1 MADDTQRIFN
11 LLQNSTIAISDSG
24 VWKYF
29 LKTAAWHYKYS
40 FNDQVLIFAQN
51 SSAKACAGMDDWV
64 NKTHRWVRKD
74 ASPIALVRENGSQ
87 YYLEY
92 VFDITDTNSFG
103 KREIKLWEYDNRYE
117 SAVIQTLSRFSPDTV
132 NTDNLMD
139 TIRNAA
145 HSSIEDR
152 KADYLHDLKY
162 VKSGSFL
169 SGLDDVNLDVRFRQ
183 TAEISVI
190 YMVTQRMGLNADYM
204 VDEYDLQYI
213 RDFNTPETMSILGN
227 AVSTIAEDMLRDVA
241 RTIHNERKREK
252 FAEKENSVYN
262 ENERKNTDIQE
273 ERTDKNDER
282 SNIHESG
289 RLSDAESDSTG
300 RGISDRQIRNDAPD
314 VSERTPSDPVFNTD
328 DERRTAE
335 TLGGGR
341 QDNNGTGRSD
351 SQEDGES
358 GGRNGSDEIDRPV
371 TMDGTNEQFSPFSGG
386 NRIIGNGI
394 QLSIFDM
401 ELPTEAEQKEYIMKA
416 EQTQGSAFSMPQQ
429 IIDEVL
435 TTGGN
440 DRDSVLNI
448 CIEYSKNK
456 SSAENIIFLKDEYGT
471 GGKGFIFD
479 GNKVSVWWND
489 EGIRIAYGER
499 ANGRGE
505 LVSWERVEK
514 RIGELLELGRFAP
527 PETLDQIGEAE
538 YKKAAR
544 SFYEMYRC
552 TNTDK
557 YPELLKHFNTEWFS
571 NIHPETVDRIAELF
585 KQSENIDFAINA
597 ADEVNKV
604 YANDKY
610 AVAYKVYAPE
620 RVKAVLR
627 DLQREHRH
635 FTADEYQASNAA
647 RFITEDEIDKLFT
660 RGSGFDRGKIRIYLY
675 FQEHTNPKERS
686 DFLKNEYGT
695 GGYLVGVF
703 NEWHEPKGITFSRS
717 DILSPLA
724 KINITWNTAA
734 KRIDSLIKSGK
745 YLTEREIAED
755 IPKYQSEQEQQKI
768 RNAKYDYLHEMLTDK
783 WDSVSKEE
791 RLQTLPKRLSYFTDL
806 LENSDK
812 KSFESHWIENLIGET
827 EIGFGEA
834 IKNGET
840 RECLIH
846 TMNDL
851 KGKSTGIT
859 AGCAYKFA
867 EELSEIKSVTLERVG
882 DFYEIYGEEA
892 TEAAKVLDLTLT
904 QKMIDGE
911 NLPMVGFPSHIAEKY
926 TQILNENG
934 YLVAFWEDSK
944 EQEIENV
951 SDSGNGEFIQTD
963 SDILR
968 AYTVSFIRAVMRDE
982 KYLEA
987 TTSGDTD
994 LIRQECENAVNRAVS
1009 NLPTENNERFH
1020 TLFSDNLD
1028 FRQKFYDNVFK
1039 SAYTDMMK
1047 IIENT
1052 MDRTNRPVRRKTRE
1066 ERNYE
1071 LLSEFAP
1078 EILDGTSTYMR
1089 FTAGESFMPLVIER
1103 LGNDRISVTHYYEQN
1118 GDSMSDP
1125 DMTFVF
1131 DNEAQTLSAR
1141 TYQQDNMGLYQ
1152 DAENGEVLNTRLVAE
1167 LNSFANTWFRN
1178 IKNQEY
1184 VKERMKVIYHDD
1196 DIEILYDKNGN
1207 ITGLN
1212 GEVSLIEQYKKEN
1225 NITVNEYSVGEHF
1238 YISNGKSGTSEFVI
1252 TEIKDYAIFYTFPD
1266 LPEQTPTYI
1275 DRDEFEANIHRG
1287 IITRADNNI
1296 PVYKDESE
1304 EVAQI
1309 RYRLLDRL
1317 RSDCEYFLG
1326 AGGRNEKH
1334 LWAESVQEHIAKMR
1348 ELYNLLP
1355 EKPEWLS
1362 EQDIDRYA
1370 ENMLNVNQEQEQ
1382 AEDYS
1387 QYIGREIAVDD
1398 RKFVVES
1405 IGDFGK
1411 VSLRDVTF
1419 QQGVGFPIFRSESIE
1434 WLRAVVEQQQAHEDT
1449 FDDID
1454 AAEIKANLEK
1464 VGIKNGQVVDTEALE
1479 RSPFIQQVTQD
1490 VSRPVPVRNVPIL
1503 PEIPMSERHNFHI
1516 TDDELGYGT
1525 LSEKYKANVTAIRT
1539 LKKIES
1545 ENRLATPE
1553 EQEILSRYVG
1563 WGGLADCFEEKHIGY
1578 NELKSLLNDDEYAQA
1593 RASVLT
1599 SHYTPP
1605 VVIKAMYKAMENM
1618 GFKQGNILEPSCGI
1632 GNFMGLMP
1640 ESISDSKIYG
1650 IEIDSITGRIAQQLY
1665 QKNTIAVQGYE
1676 ESTLPD
1682 SFFDVAIGNVPFGNF
1697 KVMEKKYD
1705 KHNFLIHD
1713 FFFAKTLDKVRP
1725 GGIVAFI
1732 TSSGTMDKQNSKVRK
1747 YIAQRADLV
1756 GAIRLPNNTF
1766 KKNAGTEVTADILFL
1781 QKRDRIT
1788 DIEPDWVHIGQHETG
1803 QPINQY
1809 FLDNPD
1815 MVLGELVEES
1825 GQYGMQLNCKPYENA
1840 DLGELLDRAIQN
1852 IHAEI
1857 TEYEFDDISENEDL
1871 SIPADPNVKNFSY
1884 TIVDGDIYFRENS
1897 RMNKVQLNATAEK
1910 RVRGMIELRDC
1921 VRQLIEYQTEDFPDY
1936 EIKKQQYK
1944 LNELYDNF
1952 TKKYGLINSRGNN
1965 MAFSSDSSY
1974 FLLCSLEELDDD
1986 GNLKRKA
1993 DMFTKR
1999 TIGAKKDV
2007 THVDTASEALA
2018 VSIGEK
2024 ARVDMEFMSELSG
2037 KTEQELFE
2045 DLKGVIFLNPEYT
2058 SDNDGRNKYLPAD
2071 EYLSGNVRKKLE
2083 IAKQNA
2089 ELNPN
2094 DYAVNVEALEA
2105 VQPKDLTA
2113 SEITVRLG
2121 TTWIPTEYIKQ
2132 FTFELLNPSPIAKSN
2147 IDIHYSKITGNWN
2160 VSGKSSDRGNIKI
2173 NSTYG
2178 THRANALR
2186 IIEDTLNLR
2195 DVRIFDYKDNEDGKR
2210 VAVLNHKETTIAQQK
2225 QEAIKAAFDNWIWKD
2240 PDRRNTL
2247 VKMYNEKFNS
2257 IRTREYDGSHITF
2270 SGMNPEIQ
2278 LRQHQ
2283 KDAVARI
2290 MYGGNSLL
2298 GHVVGAGKTWTMA
2311 AAAMESKRLGLC
2323 NKPMFV
2329 VPNHLTEQ
2337 WASEFLQ
2344 LYPAANI
2351 LVTTKKDFE
2360 MKNRKKFC
2368 GRIAT
2373 GDYDAIIIGH
2383 SQFEKIPMSV
2393 VRQKQILSRQLNEIM
2408 NGIAEAKSNNAERF
2422 TVKQMERTRKSIKAK
2437 IDKLNKQDRKDD
2449 VVTFEELG
2457 VDRMFVD
2464 EAHNYKNL
2472 FLVTKMR
2479 NVGGIAQTDAQ
2490 KSSDM
2495 FMKCQ
2500 YLDELTG
2507 NKGNIFATGTP
2518 ISNSMV
2524 ELYTMQRYLQYDML
2538 ADSDLEHFDA
2548 WASTYGETVT
2558 AIELAPEGTGYRAK
2572 TRFAKF
2578 FNIPELMNM
2587 FREVADI
2594 KTADMLNLPVPE
2606 AEYHTIAVEPTEMQ
2620 SAMVEELGNR
2630 AEEIRR
2636 SNVDPT
2642 VDNMLKITN
2651 DGRKLALDQRLI
2663 NDMLP
2668 DEDGTKVSACANNVF
2683 EIWKKTAD
2691 FKGTQLVFCDS
2702 STPKKD
2708 GSFNVYDDIR
2718 SKLIAK
2724 GVPESDIA
2732 FIHDAD
2738 TDVRKKELFAKV
2750 RSGDVRI
2757 LLGSTQKMGAGTN
2770 VQTLLY
2776 ASHDLDCPWRPSDL
2790 EQRAGRIV
2798 RQGNTNDTVHIYR
2811 YVTKDTFDSYS
2822 YQLVENKQ
2830 KFISQIMTSKSP
2842 VRSAEDIDETA
2853 LSYAEI
2859 KALATGN
2866 PHIKEKMELDTEV
2879 AKLKLLKSS
2888 FMSEIYELEDKVIK
2902 FYPQEIQRLTEQIAG
2917 AGKDI
2922 ERVNHYPK
2930 IEDKFYPMTIDG
2942 TAHTEKDAAGTALI
2956 ERCKT
2961 MTSTD
2966 PAVIG
2971 EYRGFTMI
2979 LSFDSF
2985 YQEHKLTLQNSR
2997 SYTIS
3002 LGDDVFGNIQR
3013 IDNALASIPKLKE
3026 ECEQKLTETKKQFEI
3041 AKVESKKEFPREAEL
3056 NEKQKRLAELD
3067 SLLNMDKKG
3076 NDGIAMSEPDE
3087 MDMPPK
3093 QRSYDMER

>member
-1 MADDTQRIFN
+1 MADETQRIFN
-11 LLQNSTIAISDSG
+11 LLQNSTKAIANYD

-29 LKTAAWHYKYS
+29 LKTAAWHFKYP
-40 FNDQVLIFAQN
+40 FNDQVLIFAQK
-51 SSAKACAGMDDWV
+51 SEATACAGMDDWV
-64 NKTHRWVRKD
+64 NKTHRWVIKD
-74 ASPIALVRENGSQ
+74 AKPIALVRENGSK

-92 VFDITDTNSFG
+92 VFDISDTRSYG
-103 KREIKLWEYDNRYE
+103 KREIKLWQYDDRYE
-117 SAVIQTLSRFSPDTV
+117 SAVMQTLKQYFGDTA
-132 NTDNLMD
+132 
-139 TIRNAA
+139 NAA
-145 HSSIEDR
+145 NIRDAIINASYSAVEDR

-162 VKSGSFL
+162 AKSGSFL
-169 SGLDDVNLDVRFRQ
+169 SGMDDVNLDLRFRQ
-183 TAEISVI
+183 TAKASVV
-190 YMVTQRMGLNADYM
+190 YMIMQRMGLRADD
-204 VDEYDLQYI
+204 VIDEYDLQYI

-227 AVSTIAEDMLRDVA
+227 AVSTIAEDALRDIA
-241 RTIHNERKREK
+241 RTIHNEKKREK

-262 ENERKNTDIQE
+262 DNEKNKNDVQE
-273 ERTDKNDER
+273 ERTDENDKR
-282 SNIHESG
+282 NTIHESR
-289 RLSDAESDSTG
+289 RLSNAELDSTG
-300 RGISDRQIRNDAPD
+300 GGTSDRQIRNDAENIP
-314 VSERTPSDPVFNTD
+314 ENTASDTVLPTD
-328 DERRTAE
+328 DERRTPE
-335 TLGGGR
+335 TLGGDR
-341 QDNNGTGRSD
+341 QDNNTAGTDNSIA
-351 SQEDGES
+351 DGEI
-358 GGRNGSDEIDRPV
+358 GGHNGRDEIDRPV
-371 TMDGTNEQFSPFSGG
+371 TMDGTNEQLSPFSGG
-386 NRIIGNGI
+386 NRIIGNGV

-401 ELPTEAEQKEYIMKA
+401 VLPTEAEQKEYIMKA
-416 EQTQGSAFSMPQQ
+416 EQVQGSAFSMPQQ

-440 DRDSVLNI
+440 DSNSVLNI

-456 SSAENIIFLKDEYGT
+456 SSTENIEFLKDEYGT

-479 GNKVSVWWND
+479 GNKVSVWWNSD
-489 EGIRIAYGER
+489 GIRIAYGER
-499 ANGRGE
+499 ANERGE
-505 LVSWERVEK
+505 LLSWERTEK

-527 PETLDQIGEAE
+527 QETLDQVSEAE
-538 YKKAAR
+538 YKKAATV
-544 SFYEMYRC
+544 FYNMYRS
-552 TNTDK
+552 TDTDK
-557 YPELLKHFNTEWFS
+557 YPDLLKHFNTEWFS
-571 NIHPETVDRIAELF
+571 NIYPDTVNRVSELF
-585 KQSENIDFAINA
+585 RQTENINLAINA
-597 ADEVNKV
+597 VDEVNKV

-610 AVAYKVYAPE
+610 AVAYTVYAPDK
-620 RVKAVLR
+620 VKSLLK
-627 DLQREHRH
+627 DLQLEHRT
-635 FTADEYQASNAA
+635 FTANEYQKNTAA
-647 RFITEDEIDKLFT
+647 PFITEDEIDNLMAS
-660 RGSGFDRGKIRIYLY
+660 GSNVDKSKFRIYLY
-675 FQEHTNPKERS
+675 FDEHTDTKERIA
-686 DFLKNEYGT
+686 FLKNEYGT
-695 GGYLVGVF
+695 GGHYSGIF
-703 NEWHEPKGITFSRS
+703 NESHDSSGIVFSRG
-717 DILSPLA
+717 DIISPYA
-724 KINITWNTAA
+724 KVNITWSAA
-734 KRIDSLIKSGK
+734 VKRIDSLIKSGK
-745 YLTEREIAED
+745 YLSQTERSEGLH
-755 IPKYQSEQEQQKI
+755 KYLSEQEQQKI
-768 RNAKYDYLHEMLTDK
+768 RNEKYSYLNGMDK
-783 WDSVSKEE
+783 LPPEE
-791 RLQTLPKRLSYFTDL
+791 LRQTLPKRIRYFIDL
-806 LENSDK
+806 IDDNDKQLFERFWLENLLD
-812 KSFESHWIENLIGET
+812 ET
-827 EIGFGEA
+827 EIGIGEA

-840 RECLIH
+840 RLWLIEAMNEINKTTSN
-846 TMNDL
+846 TMA
-851 KGKSTGIT
+851 KYWTQQFVS
-859 AGCAYKFA
+859 
-867 EELSEIKSVTLERVG
+867 ELSEIKSVTLEKVG
-882 DFYEIYGEEA
+882 DFYEIYGSEA
-892 TEAAKVLDLTLT
+892 EEAAKILDLTLT
-904 QKMIDGE
+904 SKVIDDE
-911 NLPMVGFPSHIAEKY
+911 RLSMVGFPTHIAEKY
-926 TQILNENG
+926 AQTLNSNG
-934 YLVAFWEDSK
+934 YLVAFFEDNK
-944 EQEIENV
+944 EQQAVEKTFYEYALTIVSKVVNDESYINACLNSDKDNAKLECDAAVKRAILAFSSKNRPELYKMYFDMPEFQERIHNYSFEQTYDIIRENEMDV
-951 SDSGNGEFIQTD
+951 PITD
-963 SDILR
+963 EPQQAQAQQDESYTEWVKSVISEYLEEEENTTADFSNMREVNILYTFADETILHLDESHTLRVDADLIDFKINRYIDDILIDSR
-968 AYTVSFIRAVMRDE
+968 PFEEFLDDLSMLNFGEMVGFSDE
-982 KYLEA
+982 QIKQVKEK
-987 TTSGDTD
+987 DN
-994 LIRQECENAVNRAVS
+994 IQE
-1009 NLPTENNERFH
+1009 PTEN
-1020 TLFSDNLD
+1020 
-1028 FRQKFYDNVFK
+1028 Y
-1039 SAYTDMMK
+1039 
-1047 IIENT
+1047 
-1052 MDRTNRPVRRKTRE
+1052 
-1066 ERNYE
+1066 
-1071 LLSEFAP
+1071 SEYIGS
-1078 EILDGTSTYMR
+1078 E
-1089 FTAGESFMPLVIER
+1089 
-1103 LGNDRISVTHYYEQN
+1103 
-1118 GDSMSDP
+1118 
-1125 DMTFVF
+1125 
-1131 DNEAQTLSAR
+1131 
-1141 TYQQDNMGLYQ
+1141 
-1152 DAENGEVLNTRLVAE
+1152 
-1167 LNSFANTWFRN
+1167 
-1178 IKNQEY
+1178 
-1184 VKERMKVIYHDD
+1184 
-1196 DIEILYDKNGN
+1196 
-1207 ITGLN
+1207 
-1212 GEVSLIEQYKKEN
+1212 
-1225 NITVNEYSVGEHF
+1225 ITVDGSKFIVDS
-1238 YISNGKSGTSEFVI
+1238 ISAEF
-1252 TEIKDYAIFYTFPD
+1252 
-1266 LPEQTPTYI
+1266 
-1275 DRDEFEANIHRG
+1275 G
-1287 IITRADNNI
+1287 
-1296 PVYKDESE
+1296 S
-1304 EVAQI
+1304 
-1309 RYRLLDRL
+1309 
-1317 RSDCEYFLG
+1317 
-1326 AGGRNEKH
+1326 
-1334 LWAESVQEHIAKMR
+1334 
-1348 ELYNLLP
+1348 
-1355 EKPEWLS
+1355 
-1362 EQDIDRYA
+1362 
-1370 ENMLNVNQEQEQ
+1370 
-1382 AEDYS
+1382 
-1387 QYIGREIAVDD
+1387 
-1398 RKFVVES
+1398 
-1405 IGDFGK
+1405 
-1411 VSLRDVTF
+1411 VSLRDATF
-1419 QQGVGFPIFRSESIE
+1419 QEKAGYPIFRGESIE
-1434 WLRAVVEQQQAHEDT
+1434 WLKNIIQEQTQA
-1449 FDDID
+1449 
-1454 AAEIKANLEK
+1454 
-1464 VGIKNGQVVDTEALE
+1464 QTEL
-1479 RSPFIQQVTQD
+1479 PPPNIQ
-1490 VSRPVPVRNVPIL
+1490 RPQPVQNTVIY
-1503 PEIPMSERHNFHI
+1503 PEIPQSERHNFTI

-1525 LSEKYKANVTAIRT
+1525 ASEKYAANVAAIRT
-1539 LKKIES
+1539 LKQVEA
-1545 ENRLATPE
+1545 EHRLATPE
-1553 EQEILSRYVG
+1553 EQETLSRYVG
-1563 WGGLADCFEEKHIGY
+1563 WGGLADCFEEKHSKY
-1578 NELKSLLNDDEYAQA
+1578 NELKSLLTNDEYEQA
-1593 RASVLT
+1593 RTSVLT

-1605 VVIKAMYKAMENM
+1605 VVIRLMYKAMERM

-1640 ESISDSKIYG
+1640 ENFSDSKIYG

-1665 QKNTIAVQGYE
+1665 QKNSVAIQGFE
-1676 ESTLPD
+1676 DSTLPD
-1682 SFFDVAIGNVPFGNF
+1682 SFFDVAVGNVPFGNF

-1781 QKRDRIT
+1781 QKRDRIV
-1788 DIEPDWVHIGQHETG
+1788 DIEPDWVHVGQHETG

-1825 GQYGMQLNCKPYENA
+1825 GQYGMQLNCKPYEGA
-1840 DLGELLDRAIQN
+1840 DLEQQLNNAIQN
-1852 IHAEI
+1852 LQAEI
-1857 TEYEFDDISENEDL
+1857 TEYEFDDIAENDTV
-1871 SIPADPNVKNFSY
+1871 SIPADPDVKNFSY
-1884 TIVDGDIYFRENS
+1884 TIVDGDVYFRENS
-1897 RMNKVQLNATAEK
+1897 IMNKVELNATAEN
-1910 RVRGMIELRDC
+1910 RVKGMIEIRDC
-1921 VRQLIEYQTEDFPDY
+1921 VRDLIEYQTKDFPDY

-1944 LNELYDNF
+1944 LNTLYDNF

-1999 TIGAKKDV
+1999 TIGAKKEI

-2024 ARVDMEFMSELSG
+2024 AKVDMEFMSSLSG

-2045 DLKGVIFLNPEYT
+2045 DLNGVIFLNPLHEEENEQYFP
-2058 SDNDGRNKYLPAD
+2058 KYLTAD
-2071 EYLSGNVRKKLE
+2071 EYLSGNVREKLR
-2083 IAKQNA
+2083 IAQEEAKIDDA
-2089 ELNPN
+2089 FK
-2094 DYAVNVEALEA
+2094 VNVEALEA
-2105 VQPKDLTA
+2105 IQPKDLTA

-2121 TTWIPTEYIKQ
+2121 TTWIPVEYIEQ
-2132 FTFELLNPSPIAKSN
+2132 FTFELLNPSPYAKAE
-2147 IDIHYSKITGNWN
+2147 IDIQYSKLTGNWN
-2160 VSGKSSDRGNIKI
+2160 ISGKSSDKGNIKI
-2173 NSTYG
+2173 NRTYG
-2178 THRANALR
+2178 TQRANALR

-2195 DVRIFDYKDNEDGKR
+2195 DVRIFDYVENEDGKR
-2210 VAVLNHKETTIAQQK
+2210 VPVLNHKETTIAQQK

-2278 LRQHQ
+2278 LRKHQ

-2393 VRQKQILSRQLNEIM
+2393 ERQKTLLMQQLRDTV
-2408 NGIAEAKSNNAERF
+2408 NGIAEAKAKDAERF
-2422 TVKQMERTRKSIKAK
+2422 TVKQMERTRKSIQVKL
-2437 IDKLNKQDRKDD
+2437 DKLNKQDRKDD

-2495 FMKCQ
+2495 FMKCR

-2538 ADSDLEHFDA
+2538 EEQDLQHFDA

-2594 KTADMLNLPVPE
+2594 QTADMLKLPVPE
-2606 AEYHTIAVEPTEMQ
+2606 AEYHNIAVEPTEMQ
-2620 SAMVEELGNR
+2620 RAMVAELGKR
-2630 AEEIRR
+2630 AEKIRH

-2642 VDNMLKITN
+2642 IDNMLKITN

-2668 DEDGTKVSACANNVF
+2668 DEDGTKVSACADNVF
-2683 EIWKKTAD
+2683 EIWNKTTD

-2708 GSFNVYDDIR
+2708 GIFNVYDDIR
-2718 SKLIAK
+2718 SKLITK

-2770 VQTLLY
+2770 VQTRLY

-2790 EQRAGRIV
+2790 EQRAGRII

-2888 FMSEIYELEDKVIK
+2888 FMNEIYELEDKVIK

-2922 ERVNHYPK
+2922 ECVNQYPK

-2942 TAHTEKDAAGTALI
+2942 TAYTEKDKAGAALI

-2979 LSFDSF
+2979 LSFDS
-2985 YQEHKLTLQNSR
+2985 YYKTHKMTLQNSR
-2997 SYTIS
+2997 SYTIE
-3002 LGDDVFGNIQR
+3002 LGTDVFGNIQR
-3013 IDNALASIPKLKE
+3013 IDNALATIPKLKE

-3041 AKVESKKEFPREAEL
+3041 AKVESKNEFPREAEL

-3067 SLLNMDKKG
+3067 ALLNIDKK
-3076 NDGIAMSEPDE
+3076 NSEVMDIPDGTPQ
-3087 MDMPPK
+3087 K
-3093 QRSYDMER
+3093 QRISEMER

>member
-1 MADDTQRIFN
+1 MADETQRIFN
-11 LLQNSTIAISDSG
+11 LLQNSTKAIANYD

-29 LKTAAWHYKYS
+29 LKTAAWHFKYP
-40 FNDQVLIFAQN
+40 FNDQVLIFAQK
-51 SSAKACAGMDDWV
+51 SEATACAGMDDWV
-64 NKTHRWVRKD
+64 NKTHRWVIKD
-74 ASPIALVRENGSQ
+74 AKPIALVRENGSK

-92 VFDITDTNSFG
+92 VFDISDTRSYG
-103 KREIKLWEYDNRYE
+103 KREIKLWQYDDRYE
-117 SAVIQTLSRFSPDTV
+117 SAVMQTLKQYFGDTA
-132 NTDNLMD
+132 
-139 TIRNAA
+139 NAA
-145 HSSIEDR
+145 NIRDAIINASYSAVEDR

-162 VKSGSFL
+162 AKSGSFL
-169 SGLDDVNLDVRFRQ
+169 SGMDDVNLDLRFRQ
-183 TAEISVI
+183 TAKASVVYI
-190 YMVTQRMGLNADYM
+190 IMQRMGLRADD
-204 VDEYDLQYI
+204 VIDEYDLQYI

-227 AVSTIAEDMLRDVA
+227 AVSTIAEDALRDIA
-241 RTIHNERKREK
+241 RTIHNEKKREK

-262 ENERKNTDIQE
+262 DNEKNKNDVQK
-273 ERTDKNDER
+273 ERTDENDKR
-282 SNIHESG
+282 NTIHESR
-289 RLSDAESDSTG
+289 RLSNAELDSTG
-300 RGISDRQIRNDAPD
+300 GGTSDRQIRNDAENIP
-314 VSERTPSDPVFNTD
+314 ENTASDTVLPTD
-328 DERRTAE
+328 DERRTPE
-335 TLGGGR
+335 TLGGDR
-341 QDNNGTGRSD
+341 QDNNTAGTDNSIA
-351 SQEDGES
+351 DGES
-358 GGRNGSDEIDRPV
+358 GGHNRSDEINRPV
-371 TMDGTNEQFSPFSGG
+371 TMDGTNEQLTPFSGG
-386 NRIIGNGI
+386 NRIIGNGV

-401 ELPTEAEQKEYIMKA
+401 VLPTEAEQKEYIMKA
-416 EQTQGSAFSMPQQ
+416 EQVQGSAFSMPK
-429 IIDEVL
+429 
-435 TTGGN
+435 
-440 DRDSVLNI
+440 SV
-448 CIEYSKNK
+448 
-456 SSAENIIFLKDEYGT
+456 
-471 GGKGFIFD
+471 
-479 GNKVSVWWND
+479 
-489 EGIRIAYGER
+489 
-499 ANGRGE
+499 
-505 LVSWERVEK
+505 
-514 RIGELLELGRFAP
+514 
-527 PETLDQIGEAE
+527 
-538 YKKAAR
+538 
-544 SFYEMYRC
+544 
-552 TNTDK
+552 
-557 YPELLKHFNTEWFS
+557 
-571 NIHPETVDRIAELF
+571 
-585 KQSENIDFAINA
+585 
-597 ADEVNKV
+597 
-604 YANDKY
+604 
-610 AVAYKVYAPE
+610 
-620 RVKAVLR
+620 
-627 DLQREHRH
+627 
-635 FTADEYQASNAA
+635 
-647 RFITEDEIDKLFT
+647 
-660 RGSGFDRGKIRIYLY
+660 
-675 FQEHTNPKERS
+675 
-686 DFLKNEYGT
+686 
-695 GGYLVGVF
+695 
-703 NEWHEPKGITFSRS
+703 
-717 DILSPLA
+717 
-724 KINITWNTAA
+724 
-734 KRIDSLIKSGK
+734 
-745 YLTEREIAED
+745 
-755 IPKYQSEQEQQKI
+755 
-768 RNAKYDYLHEMLTDK
+768 
-783 WDSVSKEE
+783 
-791 RLQTLPKRLSYFTDL
+791 
-806 LENSDK
+806 
-812 KSFESHWIENLIGET
+812 
-827 EIGFGEA
+827 
-834 IKNGET
+834 
-840 RECLIH
+840 
-846 TMNDL
+846 
-851 KGKSTGIT
+851 
-859 AGCAYKFA
+859 
-867 EELSEIKSVTLERVG
+867 EIKSIALKKVG
-882 DFYEIYGEEA
+882 DFYEIYGS
-892 TEAAKVLDLTLT
+892 AAEKAAEVLDLTLT
-904 QKMIDGE
+904 SKVIDGE
-911 NLPMVGFPSHIAEKY
+911 NLSMVGFPTHIAEKY
-926 TQILNENG
+926 SQILTESG
-934 YLVAFWEDSK
+934 YLVEFLEDNK
-944 EQEIENV
+944 AQEQSAETSVNEKSTHIGKAEITKDMYLLDTADVFVVPRNKGTLVTIDIKPSEELFKRLADNGLERTEESEN
-951 SDSGNGEFIQTD
+951 
-963 SDILR
+963 R
-968 AYTVSFIRAVMRDE
+968 
-982 KYLEA
+982 
-987 TTSGDTD
+987 
-994 LIRQECENAVNRAVS
+994 
-1009 NLPTENNERFH
+1009 
-1020 TLFSDNLD
+1020 
-1028 FRQKFYDNVFK
+1028 
-1039 SAYTDMMK
+1039 
-1047 IIENT
+1047 
-1052 MDRTNRPVRRKTRE
+1052 
-1066 ERNYE
+1066 
-1071 LLSEFAP
+1071 
-1078 EILDGTSTYMR
+1078 
-1089 FTAGESFMPLVIER
+1089 
-1103 LGNDRISVTHYYEQN
+1103 
-1118 GDSMSDP
+1118 
-1125 DMTFVF
+1125 
-1131 DNEAQTLSAR
+1131 
-1141 TYQQDNMGLYQ
+1141 
-1152 DAENGEVLNTRLVAE
+1152 
-1167 LNSFANTWFRN
+1167 
-1178 IKNQEY
+1178 
-1184 VKERMKVIYHDD
+1184 
-1196 DIEILYDKNGN
+1196 ILYDTDGGTWNRIVIPDKWGHKFNNIEASKFMTDTEYAVMTEISEMFIPKDVEKTFYEYALTIVSKVVNDESYINACLNSDKENAKLECDAAVKRAVLTFSPENRPELYKMYFDMPEFQERIHKYSFEQTYDIIRENEMDVPITDEPQQAQAPQDAPDVSLTALQQKAADIDKKYENLSMQDKINIIAQSFCATTGKIETHPCTGKWRGTSDMSIKFDNGMSFFIGN
-1207 ITGLN
+1207 AATPKAKTAKVQKTYIDACFTRYNPEIISAAKEAAIYALRKREIRDNAIAEQKGLKPYTLLNVEFDDGTYDKSGRNMGWYYVTIAVDGKIYSHIETGLN
-1212 GEVSLIEQYKKEN
+1212 YDISSGKVSEMP
-1225 NITVNEYSVGEHF
+1225 TR
-1238 YISNGKSGTSEFVI
+1238 
-1252 TEIKDYAIFYTFPD
+1252 KDYFVAGGLKETDVDYVFNNVGHFSASALYS
-1266 LPEQTPTYI
+1266 LPISDEVRERAENTLAERVAEADNVEKISVIEEQTPAQT
-1275 DRDEFEANIHRG
+1275 ELPPPNIQRPQ
-1287 IITRADNNI
+1287 
-1296 PVYKDESE
+1296 PVQNTVIY
-1304 EVAQI
+1304 
-1309 RYRLLDRL
+1309 
-1317 RSDCEYFLG
+1317 
-1326 AGGRNEKH
+1326 
-1334 LWAESVQEHIAKMR
+1334 
-1348 ELYNLLP
+1348 
-1355 EKPEWLS
+1355 
-1362 EQDIDRYA
+1362 
-1370 ENMLNVNQEQEQ
+1370 
-1382 AEDYS
+1382 
-1387 QYIGREIAVDD
+1387 
-1398 RKFVVES
+1398 
-1405 IGDFGK
+1405 
-1411 VSLRDVTF
+1411 
-1419 QQGVGFPIFRSESIE
+1419 
-1434 WLRAVVEQQQAHEDT
+1434 
-1449 FDDID
+1449 
-1454 AAEIKANLEK
+1454 
-1464 VGIKNGQVVDTEALE
+1464 
-1479 RSPFIQQVTQD
+1479 
-1490 VSRPVPVRNVPIL
+1490 
-1503 PEIPMSERHNFHI
+1503 PEIPQSERHNFTI

-1525 LSEKYKANVTAIRT
+1525 ASEKYAANVAAIRT
-1539 LKKIES
+1539 LKQVEA
-1545 ENRLATPE
+1545 EHRLATPE
-1553 EQEILSRYVG
+1553 EQEKLSRYVG
-1563 WGGLADCFEEKHIGY
+1563 WGGLADCFEEKHSKY
-1578 NELKSLLNDDEYAQA
+1578 NELKSLLTNDEYEQA
-1593 RASVLT
+1593 RTSVLT

-1605 VVIKAMYKAMENM
+1605 VVIRSMYKAMERM

-1640 ESISDSKIYG
+1640 ENFSDSKIYG

-1665 QKNTIAVQGYE
+1665 QKNSVAIQGFE
-1676 ESTLPD
+1676 DSTLPD
-1682 SFFDVAIGNVPFGNF
+1682 SFFDVAVGNVPFGNF

-1781 QKRDRIT
+1781 QKRDRIV
-1788 DIEPDWVHIGQHETG
+1788 DIEPDWVHVGQHETG

-1825 GQYGMQLNCKPYENA
+1825 GQYGMQLNCKPYEGA
-1840 DLGELLDRAIQN
+1840 DLEQQLNNAIQN
-1852 IHAEI
+1852 LQAEI
-1857 TEYEFDDISENEDL
+1857 TEYEFDDISENDTV
-1871 SIPADPNVKNFSY
+1871 SIPADPDVKNFSY

-1897 RMNKVQLNATAEK
+1897 IMNKVELNATAEN
-1910 RVRGMIELRDC
+1910 RVKGMIEIRDC
-1921 VRQLIEYQTEDFPDY
+1921 VRDLIEYQTKDFPDY

-1944 LNELYDNF
+1944 LNTLYDNF

-1999 TIGAKKDV
+1999 TIGAKKEV

-2024 ARVDMEFMSELSG
+2024 AKVDMEFMSSLSG

-2045 DLKGVIFLNPEYT
+2045 DLNGVIFLNPLHEEENEQYFP
-2058 SDNDGRNKYLPAD
+2058 KYLTAD
-2071 EYLSGNVRKKLE
+2071 EYLSGNVREKLR
-2083 IAKQNA
+2083 IAQKYAETDNA
-2089 ELNPN
+2089 FK
-2094 DYAVNVEALEA
+2094 VNVEALEA
-2105 VQPKDLTA
+2105 IQPKDLTA

-2121 TTWIPTEYIKQ
+2121 TTWIPVKYIEQ
-2132 FTFELLNPSPIAKSN
+2132 FTFELLNPSPYAKAE
-2147 IDIHYSKITGNWN
+2147 IDIQYSKLTGNWN
-2160 VSGKSSDRGNIKI
+2160 ISGKSSDKGNIKI
-2173 NSTYG
+2173 NRTYG
-2178 THRANALR
+2178 TQRANALR

-2195 DVRIFDYKDNEDGKR
+2195 DVRIFDYVENEDGKR
-2210 VAVLNHKETTIAQQK
+2210 VPVLNHKETTIAQQK

-2247 VKMYNEKFNS
+2247 VKMYNEKFNN

-2278 LRQHQ
+2278 LRKHQ

-2393 VRQKQILSRQLNEIM
+2393 ARQKTLLMQQLRDTV
-2408 NGIAEAKSNNAERF
+2408 NGIAEAKAKDAERF
-2422 TVKQMERTRKSIKAK
+2422 TVKQMERTRKSIQVKL
-2437 IDKLNKQDRKDD
+2437 DKLNKQDRKDD

-2495 FMKCQ
+2495 FMKCR

-2538 ADSDLEHFDA
+2538 EEQDLQHFDA

-2594 KTADMLNLPVPE
+2594 QTADMLKLPVPE
-2606 AEYHTIAVEPTEMQ
+2606 AEYHNIAVEPTEMQ
-2620 SAMVEELGNR
+2620 RAMVAELGKR
-2630 AEEIRR
+2630 AEKIRH

-2642 VDNMLKITN
+2642 IDNMLKITN

-2668 DEDGTKVSACANNVF
+2668 DEDGTKVSACADNVF
-2683 EIWKKTAD
+2683 EIWNKTTD

-2708 GSFNVYDDIR
+2708 GIFNVYDDIR
-2718 SKLIAK
+2718 SKLIEK

-2770 VQTLLY
+2770 VQTRLY

-2790 EQRAGRIV
+2790 EQRAGRII

-2888 FMSEIYELEDKVIK
+2888 FMNEIYELEDKVIK

-2922 ERVNHYPK
+2922 EVVNQNPK
-2930 IEDKFYPMTIDG
+2930 PEDGFNTMTIDG
-2942 TAHTEKDAAGTALI
+2942 LGYFEKDKAGAALI

-2979 LSFDSF
+2979 LSFDS
-2985 YQEHKLTLQNSR
+2985 YYKTHKMTLQNSR
-2997 SYTIS
+2997 SYTIE
-3002 LGDDVFGNIQR
+3002 LGTDVFGNIQR
-3013 IDNALASIPKLKE
+3013 IDNALAYIPKLKE

-3056 NEKQKRLAELD
+3056 EEKQKRLAELD
-3067 SLLNMDKKG
+3067 AMLNIDKK
-3076 NDGIAMSEPDE
+3076 NKEVMDIPDE
-3087 MDMPPK
+3087 AP
-3093 QRSYDMER
+3093 QQERSYAMER